1 MTALTTPVPPCRA
14 IEAQPMDPRTLSD
27 ATVLRRVKRPV
38 LAMLE
43 NQQAPIFCAWLRSR
57 RARKRAAPLTRLV
70 LRGLKM
76 GSGRGT
82 SRHIDA
88 TRSPRG
94 VEQGTGVGWLLAGR
108 AAMPSL
114 GPLHSKGGSVL
125 KSAEGLT
132 NAKEK

>member
-1 MTALTTPVPPCRA
+1 MTALTTPAPPCRA
-14 IEAQPMDPRTLSD
+14 IEVQSVDPRATRD
-27 ATVLRRVKRPV
+27 ATVLRRVKGSV

-43 NQQAPIFCAWLRSR
+43 NRQTPVFCAWLRSR
-57 RARKRAAPLTRLV
+57 RASKRAAPLTRLV

-82 SRHIDA
+82 SRYINA

-94 VEQGTGVGWLLAGR
+94 VEQGTNAGR
-108 AAMPSL
+108 CLPAGAAMHSL

>member
-14 IEAQPMDPRTLSD
+14 IEAQRVDPRTLRD
-27 ATVLRRVKRPV
+27 ATVLRRVKGPV

-43 NQQAPIFCAWLRSR
+43 NQQAPLFCAWLRSR

-70 LRGLKM
+70 LRGLRI

-94 VEQGTGVGWLLAGR
+94 VEQGTDVGRCFLAR
-108 AAMPSL
+108 PRCTPW

-125 KSAEGLT
+125 NSAEGLT
-132 NAKEK
+132 NPTEK

>member
-14 IEAQPMDPRTLSD
+14 IEAQPVDPRTLSD
-27 ATVLRRVKRPV
+27 ATVLRRVKGPV

-57 RARKRAAPLTRLV
+57 RARKRTAPLTRLV
-70 LRGLKM
+70 LRGLRM

-88 TRSPRG
+88 TRSLRG
-94 VEQGTGVGWLLAGR
+94 VEQGTAVLPAR
-108 AAMPSL
+108 AAMHSL

-125 KSAEGLT
+125 KCAEGLT